1 MLTFQLLLTGIPKKK
16 YIGKYSL
23 HYEGELFDDGSIIF
37 NRKPK
42 EKKES
47 GFKRKYKRNRLT
59 VFIFTSIR
67 GFSISIS

>member
-47 GFKRKYKRNRLT
+47 GFKR
-59 VFIFTSIR
+59 
-67 GFSISIS
+67 